1 LPRLREYHT
10 TTTAP
15 PTIHHNAGIVT
26 FVGIR
31 LPCTLLA
38 SIAVLGGCCGAA
50 QARRPT
56 KRSGPTVAQ
65 IRKAVASAERSK
77 MLWATVN
84 VCQTKG
90 KRAARGGS
98 IGVRGQMPTLGFAST
113 LSMTIQLNRYSAES
127 KSFVALPYSTARTTV
142 SPGAFAT
149 DLHQDGAVFPFS
161 GPAGLLNATVTFTW
175 TRAGKLLGSTT
186 QQTTAGHPDAAGG
199 RPAHYS
205 TAQCQLA

>member
-1 LPRLREYHT
+1 
-10 TTTAP
+10 
-15 PTIHHNAGIVT
+15 
-26 FVGIR
+26 
-31 LPCTLLA
+31 
-38 SIAVLGGCCGAA
+38 
-50 QARRPT
+50 
-56 KRSGPTVAQ
+56 
-65 IRKAVASAERSK
+65 

-90 KRAARGGS
+90 KQAAQGGS

-113 LSMTIQLNRYSAES
+113 LSMTIQLNRYSAKS
-127 KSFVALPYSTARTTV
+127 KSFVALPYATAKTTV

-161 GPAGLLNATVTFTW
+161 GPAGLLNATVTFSW

-186 QQTTAGHPDAAGG
+186 QQTTAGHRDAAGG

-205 TAQCQLA
+205 TGAVPARLRRVTVSVRRVDDRRCGAGAMTTGSGAPESERGKEQQGRERQPEHESGAEAVR